1 MDNEATPHSPT
12 SKPLAIVLV
21 EDDVAFQDA
30 FRAAVSVTSDL
41 SVIGVAAT
49 VAQAR
54 LMLEGPA
61 ADVLVV
67 DLGLP
72 DGSGIDVI
80 REAHARWPD
89 CAIMVSTT
97 FADERHVIA
106 SIEAGASGYLLKD
119 SSFDELAQAVRQV
132 MAGRVYVSAE
142 LSGVMV
148 RELRSLKAGA
158 APAPAGAALTPREKE
173 LVQLFAEGWT
183 TNEIAERLHLSP
195 KTVATHRE
203 NVLRKL
209 QARGVA
215 DLTRYA
221 LREGLS
227 PMHVPMRR

>member
-1 MDNEATPHSPT
+1 MS
-12 SKPLAIVLV
+12 LVRIVLADDHRIVREGLRTLIAQEPDMTVVAMAEDGPQLLRQVQDCSPDLVITDISMPGLNGIEALRRLRV
-21 EDDVAFQDA
+21 EQPEVQ
-30 FRAAVSVTSDL
+30 VVCL
-41 SVIGVAAT
+41 SMHSEDRV
-49 VAQAR
+49 
-54 LMLEGPA
+54 
-61 ADVLVV
+61 VL
-67 DLGLP
+67 
-72 DGSGIDVI
+72 S
-80 REAHARWPD
+80 A
-89 CAIMVSTT
+89 
-97 FADERHVIA
+97 
-106 SIEAGASGYLLKD
+106 IEAGASGYLLKD

-132 MAGRVYVSAE
+132 MAGRVYISAE
-142 LSGVMV
+142 LSGVVV

-158 APAPAGAALTPREKE
+158 PPAPSAALTPREKE

>member
-1 MDNEATPHSPT
+1 MS
-12 SKPLAIVLV
+12 LVRIVLADDHRIV
-21 EDDVAFQDA
+21 REGLRTLIAQEPDMTVVAMAEDGPQLLRQVQDCSPDLVITDISMPGLNGIEA
-30 FRAAVSVTSDL
+30 LRRLRAEQPEVQVVCL
-41 SVIGVAAT
+41 SMHNEDRV
-49 VAQAR
+49 
-54 LMLEGPA
+54 
-61 ADVLVV
+61 VL
-67 DLGLP
+67 
-72 DGSGIDVI
+72 S
-80 REAHARWPD
+80 A
-89 CAIMVSTT
+89 
-97 FADERHVIA
+97 
-106 SIEAGASGYLLKD
+106 IEAGASGYLLKD

-132 MAGRVYVSAE
+132 MAGRVYISAE
-142 LSGVMV
+142 LSGVVV

-158 APAPAGAALTPREKE
+158 LPAPNGAALTPREKE

>member
-1 MDNEATPHSPT
+1 MS
-12 SKPLAIVLV
+12 LVRIVLADDHRIV
-21 EDDVAFQDA
+21 REGLRTLIAQEPDMTVVAMAEDGPQLLRQVQDCSPDLVITDISMPGLNGIEA
-30 FRAAVSVTSDL
+30 LRRLRAEQPEIQVVCL
-41 SVIGVAAT
+41 SMHNEDRVVLAA
-49 VAQAR
+49 
-54 LMLEGPA
+54 
-61 ADVLVV
+61 
-67 DLGLP
+67 
-72 DGSGIDVI
+72 
-80 REAHARWPD
+80 
-89 CAIMVSTT
+89 
-97 FADERHVIA
+97 
-106 SIEAGASGYLLKD
+106 IEAGASGYLLKD

-132 MAGRVYVSAE
+132 MAGRVYISAE
-142 LSGVMV
+142 LSGVVV

-158 APAPAGAALTPREKE
+158 PPAPSAALTPREKE

>member
-1 MDNEATPHSPT
+1 MHNEDRVV
-12 SKPLAIVLV
+12 LA
-21 EDDVAFQDA
+21 A
-30 FRAAVSVTSDL
+30 
-41 SVIGVAAT
+41 
-49 VAQAR
+49 
-54 LMLEGPA
+54 
-61 ADVLVV
+61 
-67 DLGLP
+67 
-72 DGSGIDVI
+72 
-80 REAHARWPD
+80 
-89 CAIMVSTT
+89 
-97 FADERHVIA
+97 
-106 SIEAGASGYLLKD
+106 IEAGASGYLLKD

-132 MAGRVYVSAE
+132 MAGRVYISAE
-142 LSGVMV
+142 LSGVVV

-158 APAPAGAALTPREKE
+158 LPAPSAALTPREKE

>member
-1 MDNEATPHSPT
+1 MGMS
-12 SKPLAIVLV
+12 LVRIVLADDHRIV
-21 EDDVAFQDA
+21 REGLRTLIAQEPDMTVVAMAEDGPQLLRQVQDCSPDLVITDISMPGLNGIEA
-30 FRAAVSVTSDL
+30 LRRLRAEQPEVQVVCL
-41 SVIGVAAT
+41 SMHNEDRV
-49 VAQAR
+49 
-54 LMLEGPA
+54 
-61 ADVLVV
+61 VL
-67 DLGLP
+67 
-72 DGSGIDVI
+72 S
-80 REAHARWPD
+80 A
-89 CAIMVSTT
+89 
-97 FADERHVIA
+97 
-106 SIEAGASGYLLKD
+106 IEAGASGYLLKD

-227 PMHVPMRR
+227 SIHANTRRGAAETA